1 MEALTIKGD
10 MLKIKVEKKLNFGVD
25 GVNVFQ

>member
-1 MEALTIKGD
+1 MEALTIKRD
-10 MLKIKVEKKLNFGVD
+10 MLKINVAKKLNFGVD